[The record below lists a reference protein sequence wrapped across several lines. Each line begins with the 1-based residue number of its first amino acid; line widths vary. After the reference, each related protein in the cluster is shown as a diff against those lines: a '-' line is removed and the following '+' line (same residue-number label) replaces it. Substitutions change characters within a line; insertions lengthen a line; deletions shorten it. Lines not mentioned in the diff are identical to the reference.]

1 MILVGNQRGGAKD
14 LALHLM
20 KDENERVVVHEI
32 RGFVSDDL
40 ASAFQE
46 SYAMSRATKCKQH
59 LYSLSLNPP
68 KDAKVSSVDF
78 ESAVDRAERALGL
91 QGQPRAIVF
100 HEKTGSDGQVR
111 RHAHA
116 VWSRV
121 DSENMKAV
129 QLSYSKSKLQDV
141 ARSLYREY
149 GWSMP
154 RGFVRHQE
162 RNPRNYSL
170 SEWQQAKRAE
180 KNPEKLK
187 AMFQDAWSTT
197 DGKVAFSHALE
208 ERGYV
213 LAQGDRRGAV
223 AVDYKGEAYSIS
235 RYVGVKAKQVREKLG
250 DLSSLPNVSTAQ
262 AKAAGDL
269 RDRLCELRQE
279 ELRRQA
285 EECKRQRVV
294 AEGLRLRQ
302 EQERRML
309 RQVQDERAKAE
320 AVLRAGKIRR
330 GWRGLIDWIT
340 GERKRALAEKQR
352 AEVFVRARFVEERR
366 FIEERQRAQQEAM
379 HERARAND
387 CQREQTIK
395 ELNSDIEAL
404 EDKPAQL
411 REDAKEAYVRQK
423 RIKASRPKRRTRARD
438 GPAPKL

>member
-59 LYSLSLNPP
+59 LFSLSLNPP
-68 KDAKVSSVDF
+68 HNAEVSSVDF
-78 ESAVDRAERALGL
+78 ENAVDRAEQALGL

-111 RHAHA
+111 KHAHA

-141 ARSLYREY
+141 ARSLYREH
-149 GWSMP
+149 GWTMP

-180 KNPEKLK
+180 KDPEKLK
-187 AMFQDAWSTT
+187 AMFQDAWSAT

-208 ERGYV
+208 EQGYV

-223 AVDYKGEAYSIS
+223 AVDFKGEAYSIS
-235 RYVGVKAKQVREKLG
+235 KYVAVKAKQVRDKLG
-250 DLSSLPNVSTAQ
+250 DLSTLPNVTTAQ
-262 AKAAGDL
+262 AMAAGDL

-285 EECKRQRVV
+285 EERERQRVI

-309 RQVQDERAKAE
+309 RQVQVERARAE
-320 AVLRAGKIRR
+320 AIVRAGKIRT
-330 GWRGLIDWIT
+330 GWRGFIDWIT
-340 GERKRALAEKQR
+340 GERKRALAENQR
-352 AEVFVRARFVEERR
+352 DEAYRRTRDAEERW
-366 FIEERQRAQQEAM
+366 ISEERQRLQQAAM
-379 HERARAND
+379 DEGVRTR
-387 CQREQTIK
+387 QTGWDQVIK
-395 ELNSDIEAL
+395 DLDSDIDAL
-404 EDKPAQL
+404 KDQPTHL
-411 REDAKEAYVRQK
+411 REDAKQAYVRQK
-423 RIKASRPKRRTRARD
+423 RKKASRPKRRSRARD